1 MIEYNYLLKDISKD
15 GRKAYS
21 LPKLDI
27 DDIDINEIFD
37 KKSIRKSELNLPQVS
52 ELDLIRHYTL
62 LSNKNFG
69 VDTGFYPLGSC
80 TMKYNP
86 KVNEDMANIS
96 KFTEIHPYQP
106 EETVQASLKLMYEL
120 SNMLGEITGMD
131 AVTLQPS
138 AGSHGEFTGLMM
150 IKAYHE
156 NKGDLKRTKVIIP
169 DSAHGTNPASA
180 AMAGFKVVQVESD
193 KNGAI
198 DINKLKE
205 VLNDEVAA
213 LMLTNPSTL
222 GLFESN
228 IES

>member
-1 MIEYNYLLKDISKD
+1 
-15 GRKAYS
+15 
-21 LPKLDI
+21 
-27 DDIDINEIFD
+27 
-37 KKSIRKSELNLPQVS
+37 
-52 ELDLIRHYTL
+52 
-62 LSNKNFG
+62 
-69 VDTGFYPLGSC
+69 
-80 TMKYNP
+80 
-86 KVNEDMANIS
+86 
-96 KFTEIHPYQP
+96 
-106 EETVQASLKLMYEL
+106 
-120 SNMLGEITGMD
+120 
-131 AVTLQPS
+131 
-138 AGSHGEFTGLMM
+138 M

-198 DINKLKE
+198 DIHKLKE

-228 IES
+228 IESIASLVHEVGGLLYYDGANMNAIMVLILSSLLLGHFLDLLHHEALRKFYED